1 MTAPTF
7 REALETALARPV
19 TDAELS
25 RAHRLGPAAGRLL
38 RRRIGPVPRSEY
50 PDAAVAL
57 AVVRI
62 VARVVEAGGVIEVTD
77 GDLKALAATAAAM
90 RPPHPFTLA

>member
-1 MTAPTF
+1 MSDF
-7 REALETALARPV
+7 RAALEAALARPV

-25 RAHRLGPAAGRLL
+25 RAYRLGPDAGRLL
-38 RRRIGPVPRSEY
+38 RRAIGPVPRSQY

-62 VARVVEAGGVIEVTD
+62 VARAVEAGGVLQVTD
-77 GDLKALAATAAAM
+77 ADLRWLAHAAASM
-90 RPPHPFTLA
+90 RPTPSFLRA

>member
-1 MTAPTF
+1 MTDF
-7 REALETALARPV
+7 RAALEAALARPV
-19 TDAELS
+19 TDEEVATAWS
-25 RAHRLGPAAGRLL
+25 LGHPAGRLL
-38 RRRIGPVPRSEY
+38 RRRIGPVPKSQY

-62 VARVVEAGGVIEVTD
+62 VARVVGAGGGLVEVTD
-77 GDLKALAATAAAM
+77 DDLKWLAQVSAMM